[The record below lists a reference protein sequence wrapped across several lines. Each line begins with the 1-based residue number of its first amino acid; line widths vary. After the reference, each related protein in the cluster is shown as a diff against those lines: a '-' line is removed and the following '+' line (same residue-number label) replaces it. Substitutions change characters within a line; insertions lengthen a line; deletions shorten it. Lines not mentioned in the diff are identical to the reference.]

1 MERIL
6 AEFRDG
12 KVLYGLES
20 NRNTIWVGDVVRC
33 VTGLDNVY
41 DGVVVLDGDPFSA
54 KLSVMIKEII
64 YEDTPEYKT
73 GQTIPISNFKEVYA
87 IGK

>member
-12 KVLYGLES
+12 KVFYGWES
-20 NRNTIWVGDVVRC
+20 NGNTIWVGDVVRC

-41 DGVVVLDGDPFSA
+41 DGVVVLDGNPFSA
-54 KLSVMIKEII
+54 KLSVMIEKII
-64 YEDTPEYKT
+64 YEDTPEYEI
-73 GQTIPISNFKEVYA
+73 GQTVPISNFKEVYA
-87 IGK
+87 IDK